1 MAKTAP
7 NIRYVQRDKGA
18 LDEIKLLWES
28 LNRCMGERSTFFK
41 AHFAA
46 MTWEKRKAD
55 LLAKAVGGQMRIDI
69 ALDSDAKGPVGYL
82 VSSLSAERIGVV
94 ESVFVS
100 EGYRRLGI
108 GEALM
113 RRALAWMDQN
123 GAVEKTLEVTV
134 GNEPVFGF
142 YGRFGFLPRQTL
154 LKQVKI

>member
-1 MAKTAP
+1 
-7 NIRYVQRDKGA
+7 
-18 LDEIKLLWES
+18 
-28 LNRCMGERSTFFK
+28 
-41 AHFAA
+41 
-46 MTWEKRKAD
+46 
-55 LLAKAVGGQMRIDI
+55 
-69 ALDSDAKGPVGYL
+69 VGYL